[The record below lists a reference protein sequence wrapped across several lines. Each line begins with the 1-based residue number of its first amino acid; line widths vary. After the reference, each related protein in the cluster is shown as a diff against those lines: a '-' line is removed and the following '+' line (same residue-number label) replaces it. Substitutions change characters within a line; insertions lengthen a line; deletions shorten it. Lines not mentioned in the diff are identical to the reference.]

1 MEKGK
6 KIIILGA
13 GPAGLSAA
21 WKLSMANA
29 DVEVLESESQV
40 GGLCRTIR
48 YKEYHFDLGGHR
60 FITQNTELA
69 REIYSL
75 MSDEILDRPR
85 KSSIRL
91 KGKYFNY
98 PLEGKDLLKKLKIT
112 LSIKCFGDYLWTV
125 IKNRFFPKPDNS
137 FEDWVVNRFG
147 RSLYSLYF
155 GPYSAKL
162 WGIEPTKIS
171 ADWAAQ
177 RISLLN
183 LWDVFLRL
191 LGKKKNMPKTYATK
205 FYYPEKGIG
214 RIPERMAE
222 VIEEKGGKIH
232 LNSRVKSILS
242 NGNKIDSII
251 YENEGKDKKISGD
264 YIVSTI
270 PLPDLVK
277 MLQPTLGSDYLEA
290 ANSLTFRAL
299 KFLNITLDKERISD
313 NTWIYVPEEQYLFMR
328 IQEPKNWSPDSAPD
342 GKTSIILEIACD
354 VGDKIWNADDRE
366 IYERCVEDL
375 SRLGFGDI
383 KEKTIDYF
391 TTSIEHAYPIY
402 RLNYKELLRTVFS
415 AVNSFEN
422 LICCGRQ
429 GLFRY
434 NNMDHSI
441 EMGLLTAE
449 HILFG
454 LPRDEIYKIA
464 DKEEIFEHDGKQVNI
479 KIKDL

>member
-1 MEKGK
+1 MDKRK
-6 KIIILGA
+6 KIVILGA

-21 WKLSMANA
+21 WKLSLANV
-29 DVEVLESESQV
+29 DVEIIEAESQV
-40 GGLCRTIR
+40 GGQCRTIR

-69 REIYSL
+69 KEIYNL
-75 MSDEILDRPR
+75 MSDEFIDRPR

-98 PLEGKDLLKKLKIT
+98 PLDGKDLLKNLNIT
-112 LSIKCFGDYLWTV
+112 LSIKCFGNYLFTAL
-125 IKNRFFPKPDNS
+125 KNKFFPKPDNS

-147 RSLYSLYF
+147 RSLYNLYF

-232 LNSRVKSILS
+232 LNSKVKTIIT
-242 NGNKIDSII
+242 NGNKIDSIV
-251 YENEGKDKKISGD
+251 YENDGKDKKISGD

-277 MLQPTLGSDYLEA
+277 IISPEIGTAYREA
-290 ANSLTFRAL
+290 ASFLTFRAL
-299 KFLNITLDKERISD
+299 KFLNITLNKNSFSD
-313 NTWIYVPEEQYLFMR
+313 NTWIYIPEEQYIFMR
-328 IQEPKNWSPDSAPD
+328 IQEPKNWSQDSAPE
-342 GKTSIILEIACD
+342 GKTSIILEIACN
-354 VGDKIWNADDRE
+354 VGDNIWNAPDKE
-366 IYERCVEDL
+366 IYERCIEDL
-375 SRLGFGDI
+375 KKLGFADI

-391 TTSIEHAYPIY
+391 TTLIEHAYPIY
-402 RLNYKELLRTVFS
+402 TLNYKKLLRKVF
-415 AVNSFEN
+415 AIVNPFEN

-454 LPRDEIYKIA
+454 LPREEIYKIA
-464 DKEEIFEHDGKQVNI
+464 DEDEIFEHDGKQAKLAGI
-479 KIKDL
+479 E